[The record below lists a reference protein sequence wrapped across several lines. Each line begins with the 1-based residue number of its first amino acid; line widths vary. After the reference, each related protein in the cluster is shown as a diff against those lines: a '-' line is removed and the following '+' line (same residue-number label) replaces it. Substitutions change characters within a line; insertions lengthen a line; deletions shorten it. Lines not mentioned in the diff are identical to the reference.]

1 MQPSLA
7 FSQCFRLLL
16 LLLVLNIA
24 VFSVV
29 ALFASSTALMH
40 IHMYVCMHVH
50 GYVRMYAYV
59 LVFFLLPFGVLF
71 GSAKLRVFCEKEAI
85 KNQNKGTCRMAFD
98 CHIET

>member
-1 MQPSLA
+1 MLMQPSLA

-40 IHMYVCMHVH
+40 IHINVCMHVH

-59 LVFFLLPFGVLF
+59 LVFFFASLWSPVWQRKVARVLRKR
-71 GSAKLRVFCEKEAI
+71 G
-85 KNQNKGTCRMAFD
+85 NKKSK
-98 CHIET
+98 